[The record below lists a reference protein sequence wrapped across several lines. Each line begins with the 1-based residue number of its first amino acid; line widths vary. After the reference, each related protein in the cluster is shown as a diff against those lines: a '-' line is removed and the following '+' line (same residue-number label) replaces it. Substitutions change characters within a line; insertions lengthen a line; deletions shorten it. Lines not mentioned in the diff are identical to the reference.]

1 MVVYTIVAFLV
12 SCAFTAILM
21 PHVIKFCEQKNLY
34 DRPNERKIHRL
45 AVPRLGGILFMPA
58 MLTGMIAAFVL
69 LIFLNQNPPVL
80 QASTF
85 VLVAGVFLIYII
97 GVIDDLVGVRAKRKF
112 IVQIVAACFF
122 PVCGLYLNNLYG
134 FMGIY
139 EIPLFISYPL
149 TVFLV
154 LTIVNSINLIDGI
167 DGLASGLC
175 FMILFVFVLLFVNN
189 RPSAYSFM
197 ASALMGSLIAFF
209 YFNFFGKVKKGTKT
223 FMGDTGSLI
232 LGYAIAYL
240 ALKYAMNNPSIFPY
254 RQEALLWP
262 YTVLIVPTFDV
273 ARVTLG
279 RLARRAPVFKADKTH
294 IHHKIMQAGF
304 SMHQALY
311 IILSLFVFYC
321 LLNTVLFDISQSY
334 NLLVVADVLSYAA
347 FFAMLRAVAK
357 GTKNVPAAEAI
368 HKGAIVSETAKAT
381 DVHAEHPAK
390 TVGRQ

>member
-223 FMGDTGSLI
+223 
-232 LGYAIAYL
+232 
-240 ALKYAMNNPSIFPY
+240 
-254 RQEALLWP
+254 LWN
-262 YTVLIVPTFDV
+262 
-273 ARVTLG
+273 G
-279 RLARRAPVFKADKTH
+279 H
-294 IHHKIMQAGF
+294 
-304 SMHQALY
+304 
-311 IILSLFVFYC
+311 LSTICASNF
-321 LLNTVLFDISQSY
+321 
-334 NLLVVADVLSYAA
+334 
-347 FFAMLRAVAK
+347 
-357 GTKNVPAAEAI
+357 
-368 HKGAIVSETAKAT
+368 
-381 DVHAEHPAK
+381 
-390 TVGRQ
+390 